1 MYGFRH
7 EIFSRRLLP
16 TMPMDVRCSRVSILL
31 ILATMPRH
39 AEGGEALKGMLAPD
53 LGFESDLAKLRAQID
68 GFKGGDVIARVPP
81 ERDSASNDVPAAI
94 APGPPRPRSFFI
106 ARAMPPVVLGAA
118 AAAFALRSQVVQRAE
133 RRLETELSALA
144 KQSGSRR
151 IAAPEHAPTVR
162 GIRQATD
169 EVALRRELLGA
180 ILPLLV
186 QLDQPTPA
194 APQLAAMDASELVR
208 LNASLSARV
217 EACGALIAEYEALGQ
232 PAPPGFRS
240 WPVQEVHARRALLV
254 AKGPLLR
261 EIIAL
266 GAPLGSPRL
275 DWSMPE
281 WSEERL
287 AQHAEA
293 LRAQAAETIQ
303 RREHSIMLGKVEA
316 AFWRRGEETPIA
328 TGSLST
334 EQLRTLLAS
343 LERAAPTAET
353 AKKEEE

>member
-1 MYGFRH
+1 MY
-7 EIFSRRLLP
+7 SR
-16 TMPMDVRCSRVSILL
+16 MYSRYPILL
-31 ILATMPRH
+31 VLATLPRY

-53 LGFESDLAKLRAQID
+53 LGFKSDLAKLQAQID
-68 GFKGGDVIARVPP
+68 GFKGGDVLARVERPP
-81 ERDSASNDVPAAI
+81 ERNSASDNVPAAI

-133 RRLETELSALA
+133 RRLEAELSALA

-151 IAAPEHAPTVR
+151 IAAPEHAPTLR

-217 EACGALIAEYEALGQ
+217 EACGALLAEYEALGQ

-240 WPVQEVHARRALLV
+240 WPVQEVHARRAHLV
-254 AKGPLLR
+254 TKGPLLR

-293 LRAQAAETIQ
+293 LRAQAAETIE